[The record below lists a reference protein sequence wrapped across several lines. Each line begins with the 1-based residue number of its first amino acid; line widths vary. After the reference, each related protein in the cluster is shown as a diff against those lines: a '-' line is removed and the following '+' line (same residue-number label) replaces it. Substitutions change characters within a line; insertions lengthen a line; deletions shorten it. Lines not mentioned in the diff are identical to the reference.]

1 MMITLA
7 LAVVAYIRAFCLP
20 RHKLA
25 LEAVALRQQLG
36 VFKRKQPRPRLE
48 RLDRLF
54 WIVLRRVWPGW
65 IEALIIVKPETVVS
79 WHRAGFRLF
88 WRVRSRSRQP
98 GRPVIGAEIRQLIRR
113 MKTENPTW
121 GAPRIH
127 GELLHLG
134 FDISEPT
141 VSRYLKRL
149 GRNCDEN
156 KAKRWLAFLNN
167 HREVIAAFDFFTV
180 PTMTFHVLYC
190 FFVIEHSRR
199 RILHFNATAHPTSD
213 WIVQQ
218 LREALPLP
226 CRCRYILFDRDAKFG
241 SDVWEFLKA
250 SGIKPIRTSV
260 RSPWQNGI
268 AERWIGSVRREVLDH
283 VIPLNEQHLR
293 RLGRDYL
300 AYYHDDRTHI
310 GLEKTTPANRP
321 VEPRPT
327 GTKGIVALP
336 RIGGLH
342 HRYSWSAA
350 A

>member
-1 MMITLA
+1 MA
-7 LAVVAYIRAFCLP
+7 
-20 RHKLA
+20 
-25 LEAVALRQQLG
+25 
-36 VFKRKQPRPRLE
+36 
-48 RLDRLF
+48 
-54 WIVLRRVWPGW
+54 LRRVWSGW
-65 IEALIIVKPETVVS
+65 SAALTIVKPETVVA

-88 WRVRSRSRQP
+88 WRMRSTCRQP
-98 GRPVIGAEIRQLIRR
+98 GRPEISATIRQLIRR

-134 FDISEPT
+134 LDISEPT

-149 GRNCDEN
+149 GRNHDDN
-156 KAKRWLAFLNN
+156 KAKRWLAFLHN

-180 PTMTFHVLYC
+180 PTLTFRVLYC
-190 FFVIEHSRR
+190 FFVIEHARR

-218 LREALPLP
+218 LREALSLP

-241 SDVWEFLKA
+241 SDVLEFLKA
-250 SGIKPIRTSV
+250 SGVEPVRTSV

-268 AERWIGSVRREVLDH
+268 AERWIGSVRRELLDH

-293 RLGRDYL
+293 RLGREYL
-300 AYYHDDRTHI
+300 EYYHDDRTHI
-310 GLEKTTPANRP
+310 GLEKTPPTRRLTETRP
-321 VEPRPT
+321 NQTSEILT
-327 GTKGIVALP
+327 LP

-342 HRYSWSAA
+342 HRYTWSAA